1 MSRRLLAVL
10 ITGAIAAAG
19 SLAQGVSML
28 NPSASPSALIS
39 LMK

>member
-19 SLAQGVSML
+19 SLGLVGLAT
-28 NPSASPSALIS
+28 AHRTTCRF
-39 LMK
+39 